1 MTSWRWGRLRP
12 RGFLIL
18 GLGCEL
24 SLLVGVD
31 PDAQSADVDGAAVAG
46 ADLVEHGLA
55 RDPELASG
63 LVELGAA
70 LLEGPWGRSEVKA
83 NPL

>member
-24 SLLVGVD
+24 SLFVGVD
-31 PDAQSADVDGAAVAG
+31 LDAQSADVDGAAVAG

-63 LVELGAA
+63 LVEL
-70 LLEGPWGRSEVKA
+70 EVSQRGRQGRTA
-83 NPL
+83 RGLGR